1 MAATDLTFTQ
11 NAQGHYEANCT
22 SSGDRIGVN
31 LNRAASGTLIVFGSI
46 ENLEKS
52 PLYNFGPGADQDL
65 IFEID
70 TPADVKLTLVSY
82 TEVTAAKITG
92 V

>member
-1 MAATDLTFTQ
+1 MATDLTFTQ
-11 NAQGHYEANCT
+11 DAQGHYLANCT

-31 LNRAASGTLIVFGSI
+31 INRTAPGTLIVFGSI
-46 ENLEKS
+46 DDLEDS
-52 PLYNFGPGADQDL
+52 PLFNFGPGGDQNL

-70 TPADVKLTLVSY
+70 VPADVKLTLVSY

>member
-22 SSGDRIGVN
+22 SLGDRIAVD
-31 LNRAASGTLIVFGSI
+31 LNRTKSGTLLVYGSI
-46 ENLEKS
+46 GDLEKS
-52 PLYNFGPGADQDL
+52 ILFNFGPGSYKDL
-65 IFEID
+65 MFEID
-70 TPADVKLTLVSY
+70 VPADVKLTLVSY